1 MERSDEA
8 VAGLNT
14 EVQKAA
20 ARSRVAPM
28 GRHPQ
33 HSDILEEAG
42 AVLRPTQDRLGRWN
56 EAQAQG

>member
-1 MERSDEA
+1 M
-8 VAGLNT
+8 GLNT